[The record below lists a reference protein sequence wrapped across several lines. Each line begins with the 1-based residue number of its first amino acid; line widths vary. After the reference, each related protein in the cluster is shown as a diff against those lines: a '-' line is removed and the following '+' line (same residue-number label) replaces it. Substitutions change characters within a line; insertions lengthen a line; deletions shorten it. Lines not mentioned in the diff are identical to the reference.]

1 VKVHQPLRWVDECAD
16 RPQRAAER
24 WDGLTGT
31 ERTVAELVAQGLT
44 NREVAARIFLSPHT
58 VSFHLR
64 KVYRKL
70 GIRSRVDLTR
80 ASLHRERDRRS
91 ADDLTA
97 DALV

>member
-1 VKVHQPLRWVDECAD
+1 MRHPLRWADERAG
-16 RPQRAAER
+16 RPKRAAEA
-24 WDGLTGT
+24 WDALTGT

-80 ASLHRERDRRS
+80 ASIHRERDRRS

-97 DALV
+97 DALM

>member
-1 VKVHQPLRWVDECAD
+1 
-16 RPQRAAER
+16 
-24 WDGLTGT
+24 LTGT

-80 ASLHRERDRRS
+80 AFVHRERDRRS
-91 ADDLTA
+91 CR
-97 DALV
+97 

>member
-1 VKVHQPLRWVDECAD
+1 MRHPLRWTDECAG
-16 RPQRAAER
+16 RPQRVAEA
-24 WDGLTGT
+24 WDALTGT

-70 GIRSRVDLTR
+70 GIRSRVELTR
-80 ASLHRERDRRS
+80 AFVDRERDRRS
-91 ADDLTA
+91 AD
-97 DALV
+97 ALR